1 MYYQEIRSFVET
13 VYRAYFNTVS
23 VLTANTIITYYECHV
38 ISKPLIL
45 VILANLFNCAN
56 LAHR

>member
-1 MYYQEIRSFVET
+1 VNYQKVGSFVET
-13 VYRAYFNTVS
+13 VYWAYLNTVS
-23 VLTANTIITYYECHV
+23 VLTANTVITYYECHV

-56 LAHR
+56 LAYR